1 MKSHGT
7 YLITYQNYPVR
18 SYYNKEERGV
28 KMSFQDVLNV
38 AIVVILVYL
47 CLSGLVGRICKS
59 IEITAI
65 VKCIGEMSKS
75 CDNGPAKDI
84 FVEMSKFLKK

>member
-1 MKSHGT
+1 MA
-7 YLITYQNYPVR
+7 YQNCPVR
-18 SYYNKEERGV
+18 SYYNKEERGA

-65 VKCIGEMSKS
+65 VKYIGGMNKS
-75 CDNGPAKDI
+75 CDNGAVNDI
-84 FVEMSKFLKK
+84 FEEMTKSLKK

>member
-7 YLITYQNYPVR
+7 YLITYQNCPVR
-18 SYYNKEERGV
+18 SYYNKEERGA

-65 VKCIGEMSKS
+65 VKCMGDMSKS

-84 FVEMSKFLKK
+84 LKKCQSV

>member
-18 SYYNKEERGV
+18 SYYNKEERGA

-38 AIVVILVYL
+38 AIVVILTYL
-47 CLSGLVGRICKS
+47 CLSGLVGRICKA
-59 IEITAI
+59 IEMTAI
-65 VKCIGEMSKS
+65 IKYIGGMNKS
-75 CDNGPAKDI
+75 CDNGAANDI
-84 FVEMSKFLKK
+84 FEEMTKCLKK

>member
-7 YLITYQNYPVR
+7 YLITYQNCPVR
-18 SYYNKEERGV
+18 SYYNKEERGA

-38 AIVVILVYL
+38 AIVVILAYL
-47 CLSGLVGRICKS
+47 CLNGLVGRICKAV
-59 IEITAI
+59 EMTAI
-65 VKCIGEMSKS
+65 IKYIGEMGKS

-84 FVEMSKFLKK
+84 FEEMSKCLKK

>member
-38 AIVVILVYL
+38 AIVVILTYL
-47 CLSGLVGRICKS
+47 CLSGLVGRICKA
-59 IEITAI
+59 IEMTAI
-65 VKCIGEMSKS
+65 IKYIGGMSKS
-75 CDNGPAKDI
+75 CDNGAVNDI
-84 FVEMSKFLKK
+84 FEEMSKCLKK